1 MKISPTKNRHGTSK
15 VVFYLL
21 LNLELIRILNENHY
35 IIHEW
40 PYYQMLLNS
49 EIGIT
54 ELKSRPKV
62 RRLMNSKIQFFCWSS
77 FSQEEKHGVEF
88 CHNDPESPC
97 LQNMG
102 RRDYQFY
109 QFEI

>member
-1 MKISPTKNRHGTSK
+1 MACLGTVFTDTPTWASKTQDFTTLVYQAAMKISPTKNRHGTSE

-35 IIHEW
+35 IIREW

-54 ELKSRPKV
+54 ELKNRPKE
-62 RRLMNSKIQFFCWSS
+62 RRLMNSK
-77 FSQEEKHGVEF
+77 V
-88 CHNDPESPC
+88 
-97 LQNMG
+97 
-102 RRDYQFY
+102 
-109 QFEI
+109 

>member
-1 MKISPTKNRHGTSK
+1 MACLGTVFTDTPTWASKTQDFTTLFYQAAMKISPTKNRHGTSK

-54 ELKSRPKV
+54 ELKNRPKE
-62 RRLMNSKIQFFCWSS
+62 RRLMNSK
-77 FSQEEKHGVEF
+77 V
-88 CHNDPESPC
+88 
-97 LQNMG
+97 
-102 RRDYQFY
+102 
-109 QFEI
+109 